1 MTASPIATLAS
12 TSAQAVRS
20 VRLAPP
26 PIRRRAFWAVQG
38 LVLLIATVHTLLE
51 TVGQIA
57 FPFELY
63 LVPTSLFFIPV
74 VYAALRFGVRGS
86 VPTAVWSIFL
96 TLPNVLVL
104 HDGLERVG
112 IVWQQ
117 LILLFVAVFVGLRVD
132 HERLALDEARARE
145 EARRVSDE
153 RYHTLFDHSAEAVL
167 VLGSDGRVEEANAA
181 AGRLL
186 GREVAEMVGRPV
198 GELAGGEIADEIH
211 RTDRATRA
219 FPLRFDRSGGPAW
232 IEVLAS
238 QPLKDREGTSH
249 TQVIL
254 HDVTLQTERQQGLER
269 YARNTVRTR
278 EEERRRIGR
287 ELHDGPLQS
296 LMLLLRDLDS
306 VATPGVAGRPSDPIG
321 DARGLAEGTA
331 DELRRISRALRPS
344 ILDDLGLVPA
354 LRSETSALA
363 RRSGL
368 KVQFVATG
376 TPAAHGSEVE
386 LVLLRVAQE
395 ALHNVERHAAAS
407 TVEVRLRFAPAQTC
421 LVVRDDGIGL
431 DQSASASE
439 LLAAGK
445 LGLVGMDERTRLA
458 GGRFAARTR
467 RAGGTTVVASIPAG
481 ANAGDEATDGGSAR

>member
-38 LVLLIATVHTLLE
+38 LVFLIAAAHTLLE

-63 LVPTSLFFIPV
+63 LIPTSLFFIPV

-86 VPTAVWSIFL
+86 VPTALWSIFL
-96 TLPNVLVL
+96 TLPNVLLL

-117 LILLFVAVFVGLRVD
+117 LVLLFVAVFVGLRVD
-132 HERLALDEARARE
+132 HERLARAESQARE

-153 RYHTLFDHSAEAVL
+153 RYRSLFDHSAEAVL
-167 VLGSDGRVEEANAA
+167 VLEPDGRVEEANAA

-186 GREVAEMVGRPV
+186 GREVDEMVGLAV
-198 GELAGGEIADEIH
+198 GELAGAEIADEIQ
-211 RTDRATRA
+211 RAERATRA
-219 FPLRFDRSGGPAW
+219 LPLRLDPSGPPVW
-232 IEVLAS
+232 VEVLAS
-238 QPLKDREGTSH
+238 QPSTDRDGRSH
-249 TQVIL
+249 VQVIL
-254 HDVTLQTERQQGLER
+254 HDVTLQAERQEVLER
-269 YARNTVRTR
+269 YARRTVRTR

-296 LMLLLRDLDS
+296 LMLLLRDLDP
-306 VATPGVAGRPSDPIG
+306 VARSTDRRTSDPIG
-321 DARGLAEGTA
+321 DARDLAEQTA
-331 DELRRISRALRPS
+331 HELRRISRALRPS

-354 LRSETSALA
+354 VRSEAAALA

-368 KVQFVATG
+368 KVRFGMTG
-376 TPAAHGSEVE
+376 MPGELAPDVE

-395 ALHNVERHAAAS
+395 ALHNVERHAAAA
-407 TVEVRLRFAPAQTC
+407 TVDVRLRFDRTRTC
-421 LVVRDDGIGL
+421 LLIRDDGIGL
-431 DQSASASE
+431 GRSGSAAE
-439 LLAAGK
+439 LLTSGK
-445 LGLVGMDERTRLA
+445 LGLVGMEERSRLI

-467 RAGGTTVVASIPAG
+467 RAGGTTVVASIPAV
-481 ANAGDEATDGGSAR
+481 ANPEREATTGGSTR